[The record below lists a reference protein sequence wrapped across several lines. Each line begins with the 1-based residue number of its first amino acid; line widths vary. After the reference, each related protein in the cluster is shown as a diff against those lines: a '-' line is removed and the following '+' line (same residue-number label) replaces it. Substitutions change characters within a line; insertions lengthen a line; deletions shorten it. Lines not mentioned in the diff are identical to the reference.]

1 MAKRNKTYAVL
12 GLGIFGSTIA
22 KTLSDYNYD
31 VIAVDDNIT
40 CVERIA
46 EFGINAVQADITDLA
61 QLRSLGIQDCEHAVV
76 ATGSHLEDSIM
87 AIMNLKELGV
97 PHIIAKAKNKKFM
110 QILNKVGADR
120 VVRPEKEM
128 GVRVAK
134 QIISTNIVDLVE
146 LDDEYSIIEVKVPE
160 SWIGK
165 TLVQLNIRKNFGM
178 NVLGIRKKPGE
189 RLSISPG
196 ANYVILEN
204 DILVVI
210 ADREVFEKFDK
221 TFNR

>member
-1 MAKRNKTYAVL
+1 MAKVNKSYAVL

-31 VIAVDDNIT
+31 VIAVDSNII

-46 EFGINAVQADITDLA
+46 ELGINAVQADITDIV
-61 QLRSLGIQDCEHAVV
+61 QLKSLGIQDCECGVV

-97 PHIIAKAKNKKFM
+97 SNIVAKAKNKKFM
-110 QILNKVGADR
+110 QILLKVGADR
-120 VVRPEKEM
+120 VIRPEKEM

-134 QIISTNIVDLVE
+134 QLVSTNIVDLIE
-146 LDDEYSIIEVKVPE
+146 LDSEYSIIEILTPD
-160 SWIGK
+160 SWCSNSLK
-165 TLVQLNIRKNFGM
+165 ELNLREKFGI

-189 RLSISPG
+189 RLSISPD
-196 ANYVILEN
+196 ANYIIEPGDL
-204 DILVVI
+204 LLVI
-210 ADREVFEKFDK
+210 ADNKIFQQFDK
-221 TFNR
+221 TFSE